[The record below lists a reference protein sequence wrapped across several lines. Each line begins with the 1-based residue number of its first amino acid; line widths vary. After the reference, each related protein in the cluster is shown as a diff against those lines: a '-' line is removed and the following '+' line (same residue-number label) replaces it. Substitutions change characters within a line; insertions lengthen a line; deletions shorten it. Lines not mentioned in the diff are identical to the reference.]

1 MTLDPDAGGGVAIP
15 AGTVRSSL
23 MSSVDRGMAEVILLV
38 EDEEAIRDA
47 IAYTL
52 RQEGFTVVEAADG
65 PDALEHA
72 RREQPA
78 LVLLDLMLPALPGL
92 EVCRTLRS
100 ESNVPIIIVTAK
112 DAELDRV
119 VGLEIGADDYITK
132 PFSMAELVSRVRAL
146 LRRRELDRAQSPTAT
161 YTVGAVEVDRV
172 KHEVLVHDQPVH
184 LTPSEFKLL
193 ALLSEHPEQV
203 FTRRQIMEHL
213 WSSVYVGDER
223 ACDVHVSSL
232 RRKIERDPNRPER
245 LVTVRGIGYKL
256 MPVA

>member
-1 MTLDPDAGGGVAIP
+1 MLVGFAAGSATGAGERTRT
-15 AGTVRSSL
+15 GTVDAT
-23 MSSVDRGMAEVILLV
+23 MDETILLV

-52 RQEGFTVVEAADG
+52 RKEGFDVIEVADG
-65 PDALEHA
+65 GEALERA
-72 RREQPA
+72 RSEPVS
-78 LVLLDLMLPALPGL
+78 LVLLDLMLPGVPGL

-100 ESNVPIIIVTAK
+100 ESGVPIIVVTAK

-146 LRRRELDRAQSPTAT
+146 LRRRELDRAQVPTAT
-161 YTVGAVEVDRV
+161 HTVGALQIDRMRHAV
-172 KHEVLVHDQPVH
+172 QVHERPVH

-203 FTRRQIMEHL
+203 FSRRQIMEHL
-213 WSSVYVGDER
+213 WSSIYIGDER
-223 ACDVHVSSL
+223 ACDVHISSL
-232 RRKIERDPNRPER
+232 RKKIERDPARPER
-245 LVTVRGIGYKL
+245 IVTVRGIGYKL
-256 MPVA
+256 MPAD